1 MAALPPPTH
10 DANAN
15 SFPVH
20 YLNSDNFYPTEE
32 ILDDYL
38 LRIWTNLYEKAQSKA
53 IGEER
58 AFISDFK
65 EIISEAMHSSTQL
78 GPEKGTP
85 RKAITPPHPNGPS
98 PVDESIYSITV
109 HQREPTHREV
119 QEFSLFSKMVF
130 PYQFQ

>member
-1 MAALPPPTH
+1 MAALPPPTQ
-10 DANAN
+10 DSNGN

-20 YLNSDNFYPTEE
+20 YLESTSFYPTEE
-32 ILDDYL
+32 ILDEHL
-38 LRIWTNLYEKAQSKA
+38 LRIWTNLYDNQHQLGA
-53 IGEER
+53 IGETHS
-58 AFISDFK
+58 AISDFV
-65 EIISEAMHSSTQL
+65 EILSKARPSPTQL

-85 RKAITPPHPNGPS
+85 KKTTPPHPNGPS
-98 PVDESIYSITV
+98 PVDESIYNISV

>member
-1 MAALPPPTH
+1 M
-10 DANAN
+10 
-15 SFPVH
+15 
-20 YLNSDNFYPTEE
+20 
-32 ILDDYL
+32 
-38 LRIWTNLYEKAQSKA
+38 
-53 IGEER
+53 
-58 AFISDFK
+58 SDFK
-65 EIISEAMHSSTQL
+65 EIISKSMRLDPPTQL